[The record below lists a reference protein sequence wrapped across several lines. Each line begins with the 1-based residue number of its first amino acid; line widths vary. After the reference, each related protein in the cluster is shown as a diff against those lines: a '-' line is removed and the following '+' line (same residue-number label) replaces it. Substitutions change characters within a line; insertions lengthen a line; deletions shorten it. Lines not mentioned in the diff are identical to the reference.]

1 MNIEFRIATTWDA
14 FSLMARKDSLKEDY
28 GYLLQI
34 EKRRVEFQET

>member
-14 FSLMARKDSLKEDY
+14 FPLMARKDSLKEDY

-34 EKRRVEFQET
+34 EKKRVEFQET